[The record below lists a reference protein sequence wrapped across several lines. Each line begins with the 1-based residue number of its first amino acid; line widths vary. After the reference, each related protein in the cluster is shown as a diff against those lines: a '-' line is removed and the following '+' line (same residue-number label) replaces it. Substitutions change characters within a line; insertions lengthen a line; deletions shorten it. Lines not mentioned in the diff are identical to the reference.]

1 MEKLCMEI
9 IRATE
14 ISVRDLIKQRSTFPK
29 KDEVH
34 RTISEKNI
42 KRAFKAIT
50 DKESSEAQIRETI
63 AWLERI
69 SEYIPISSEKELEEI
84 IKLMIA
90 LSEIR
95 AELNYLYDKPGLNL
109 MKRVRE
115 CMIRYLIVLSEIRA
129 QREEYFT
136 HWFTEDSWIFD
147 WGRVI
152 LSLSPT
158 ETMEKYDF
166 ADLVV
171 QDFLHMLALELAC
184 ADSTSKLD
192 SPMIRM
198 QQIEDKPDQFII
210 IPTEA
215 AAKEYQIQVSKI
227 LNNEMTFTEWVNNTL
242 NAYNL
247 P

>member
-1 MEKLCMEI
+1 MEI
-9 IRATE
+9 IRTPE
-14 ISVRDLIKQRSTFPK
+14 ISVRDLIKQRSSFPK
-29 KDEVH
+29 QQELH
-34 RTISEKNI
+34 QTISERNI

-50 DKESSEAQIRETI
+50 DKESSEAQIKETI

-69 SEYIPISSEKELEEI
+69 SEYIPIPSEKELEEI

-90 LSEIR
+90 LSEVR
-95 AELNYLYDKPGLNL
+95 AELNYLYDKPGLSL
-109 MKRVRE
+109 MNRVRE

-136 HWFTEDSWIFD
+136 HWFTEESWIFD
-147 WGRVI
+147 WSRVI
-152 LSLSPT
+152 LGLSPSD
-158 ETMEKYDF
+158 TMEKYDF
-166 ADLVV
+166 TDLVV

-184 ADSTSKLD
+184 ADSTSKLE

-198 QQIEDKPDQFII
+198 QQIEDESDKFII

-215 AAKEYQIQVSKI
+215 AAKEYQIHVSKI
-227 LNNEMTFTEWVNNTL
+227 LNNEMTFTEWVTSTL